1 MKLIFCLDDRNGMM
15 FNQRRQSQ
23 DRILRAR
30 ILSYLGD
37 SRLFMSE
44 YSAKQFEKSDNIVVN
59 DKYLKKAKANDF
71 CFIEDGDFDL
81 GNADE
86 IIIYRWN
93 RHYPADKY
101 FTANISSLGFELYS
115 SEDFEGSS
123 HEKITE
129 EKYKKG
135 PDRT

>member
-15 FNQRRQSQ
+15 FNFRRQSM
-23 DRILRAR
+23 DRVLRQRVLKTAENNR
-30 ILSYLGD
+30 II
-37 SRLFMSE
+37 MSP
-44 YSAKQFEKSDNIVVN
+44 YSAKQFVESGNIVVS
-59 DKYLKKAKANDF
+59 DTPQSVATSDDF
-71 CFIEDGDFDL
+71 YFVEDLPFL
-81 GNADE
+81 LENASE

-101 FTANISSLGFELYS
+101 FDIDIKSLGYSVYS

-129 EKYKKG
+129 EKY
-135 PDRT
+135 RR